1 MPESASNA
9 TEDTVCQ
16 DAATWFEIPTT
27 DLERATLFYELLLN
41 DSLRRETFGETMH
54 LFPAAAT
61 AVGGSLV
68 RRDLQKP
75 SASGTIIY
83 LNCRTGLAAALERMK
98 AGRRGEVIIPITKIP
113 GGLGHFAVIR
123 DSEGNHVGL
132 HEH

>member
-1 MPESASNA
+1 MTESANPA
-9 TEDTVCQ
+9 IEKAICQ

-27 DLERATLFYELLLN
+27 DLERATLFYEFLLN
-41 DSLRRETFGETMH
+41 DSLRRENFGEPMH
-54 LFPAAAT
+54 LFPAAVT

-68 RRDLQKP
+68 HRDSQKP
-75 SASGTIIY
+75 SACGTIIY
-83 LNCRTGLAAALERMK
+83 LNCRTGLAAAIERME
-98 AGRRGEVIIPITKIP
+98 AGKRGKVIIPITKIP